1 MKTWKPYN
9 LLRGHINAN
18 IDAAG
23 KDNRWLTDEKPLT
36 RAFLVKDDIGQTETH
51 IARLQTRFNA
61 IAGNI
66 RL

>member
-1 MKTWKPYN
+1 MKPWKPYN
-9 LLRGHINAN
+9 LLRDHISAD

-23 KDNRWLTDEKPLT
+23 TDNRWLTDEKPLT

-51 IARLQTRFNA
+51 IALLQTRFNT

-66 RL
+66 SR